1 MQTAPIIFRIE
12 SGANDADTADALR
25 RAAEV
30 LRRGGLVAFPTETVY
45 GLGANALDPAAVARI
60 FAAKGR
66 PANNPLIVHVTRTE
80 QARELAADL
89 ARQCR
94 TIGGEVLARAAD
106 AGSAASAARAGYRHR
121 RRGDGGLAQSSAS
134 NRSGTAGSGQPADR
148 GSERKSQQ
156 SNFADDGR
164 TCFARIGRGGRYS
177 VGRRAGE
184 RRAGIDGIGPLD
196 QSTPLASPRLGA
208 AKPDRGSDRPDRM
221 P

>member
-30 LRRGGLVAFPTETVY
+30 LRRRFGGVSHGD
-45 GLGANALDPAAVARI
+45 GLRLGGQCTRSRGGGSHLCRQ
-60 FAAKGR
+60 R
-66 PANNPLIVHVTRTE
+66 PAGKQPANSACDANRTGP
-80 QARELAADL
+80 RIGRRL

-121 RRGDGGLAQSSAS
+121 RRGDGGLARAGAS

-148 GSERKSQQ
+148 GAERESQQ

-177 VGRRAGE
+177 VGRRASE
-184 RRAGIDGIGPLD
+184 RRAGIDGLGSLD
-196 QSTPLASPRLGA
+196 QSTPLASPRIGSA
-208 AKPDRGSDRPDRM
+208 EPDRGSDRPDRT